1 MAFSTAGSSES
12 VLLASERLDDSELAS
27 SPGGIC
33 FRRFQKKHIS
43 LGSLRLPRN
52 FSEVVL
58 VCCHQSRWCA
68 DHLCQTHLSGG
79 EQMVIDELGTSCS
92 IGPHQEK
99 KKTACVCTVEARIT
113 ANLDKTFSI

>member
-12 VLLASERLDDSELAS
+12 ALLASERLDDSELAS

-43 LGSLRLPRN
+43 LGS
-52 FSEVVL
+52 F
-58 VCCHQSRWCA
+58 
-68 DHLCQTHLSGG
+68 
-79 EQMVIDELGTSCS
+79 
-92 IGPHQEK
+92 
-99 KKTACVCTVEARIT
+99 VCTVEARIT